1 MLQATSWFQGREQL
15 LRLDIMVGSTGG
27 HETGL
32 EFEVIIVIS
41 LSPEQPSLCLPVS
54 KSLTGLNI
62 SRTYELN
69 SLLRGKTWSYL
80 ETNQIRSDEGKVWQQ
95 LCQLV

>member
-1 MLQATSWFQGREQL
+1 MTCYDVLQATSWFQGREQL

-54 KSLTGLNI
+54 NRFEHL
-62 SRTYELN
+62 
-69 SLLRGKTWSYL
+69 
-80 ETNQIRSDEGKVWQQ
+80 QDV
-95 LCQLV
+95 